1 MPTELEV
8 VEEMP
13 GYDAAAI
20 AKLRFFVPRAV
31 LTVGEH
37 ARLIVAAEDAAG
49 TEVPGVAVRWSSSAP
64 GTVSV
69 DADGVV
75 EALATGEARIIA
87 TAGTVSAE
95 LGVIAS
101 RVSVRAF
108 GVHPSRASLCVGES
122 ARIEVDVTDH
132 RGLSRDPRIVAWSS
146 SDPSI
151 ARVTPDGRVTAIGH
165 GQAKITAANGTL
177 NASATVEV
185 VPLVAANLT
194 VSPPALT
201 LEIGAAEQLKAT
213 VLSQRQTVM
222 PDAVLRWQSSDPK
235 IVWVDDAGAVRG
247 VAAGVAKIRVSCGS
261 FFATS
266 TIRVPARRP

>member
-1 MPTELEV
+1 VRTETDPV
-8 VEEMP
+8 AGPP
-13 GYDAAAI
+13 GDGAAAV
-20 AKLRFFVPRAV
+20 ARLRFYQLRAV
-31 LTVGEH
+31 LTVGER
-37 ARLIVAAEDAAG
+37 ARLLVAAEDAAG
-49 TEVPGVAVRWSSSAP
+49 TELSGVPVTWASSAP

-69 DADGVV
+69 DSDGTL
-75 EALATGEARIIA
+75 EALATGEVRI
-87 TAGTVSAE
+87 TASSAAVTAE

-101 RVSVRAF
+101 RVAVRAF
-108 GVHPSRASLCVGES
+108 GVHPTRASLVVGEQV
-122 ARIEVDVTDH
+122 RIEVDVTDH
-132 RGLSRDPRIVAWSS
+132 RGLSRDPRVVVWTT

-151 ARVTPDGRVTAIGH
+151 AQVTPDGRVTARGH
-165 GQAKITAANGTL
+165 GQARITAANGTL

-185 VPLVAANLT
+185 VPLVASNLT

-213 VLSQRQTVM
+213 VLSQRNTVM

-247 VAAGVAKIRVSCGS
+247 LAAGVAKIRVSCGA

-266 TIRVPARRP
+266 TIRVPARRL